1 MSHSKFMI
9 RGRASLNTYMKILR
23 AVDRGRAE
31 SSSPHCWTFT
41 STAEV
46 GGRVGMSTQQV
57 TPLLHKLAADGYVT
71 RTEQPD
77 GIVTWHLLDPAVRL
91 LRGEREI
98 KVIRSSG
105 LSRRDFAPGYIDAAQ
120 AASN

>member
-1 MSHSKFMI
+1 MI
-9 RGRASLNTYMKILR
+9 RARASLDTFMKILR
-23 AVDRGRAE
+23 AVDREQAE
-31 SSSPHCWTFT
+31 SSSPDCWTFT

-46 GGRVGMSTQQV
+46 GGRVGMSAQQV
-57 TPLLHKLAADGYVT
+57 TPILHRLAADGYVT

-98 KVIRSSG
+98 TIIRSGG
-105 LSRRDFAPGYIDAAQ
+105 LSRRDFAPGYVDAVQ
-120 AASN
+120 APSN